1 MKKDAGI
8 SFMILGVVALLTGMF
23 FGCFGGLQYVF
34 PELNQIFSFQKTRPL
49 HVSLVV
55 SWLYLA
61 SIGGIYHYLPSRC
74 GLPLFSKK
82 LANIHLWIFLVTG
95 LLIVASYF
103 MGIFGGREY
112 WAFHPILAIPIVV
125 SWVIFGIN
133 YIKTISQSPG
143 KWPVYYWMWGT
154 GIIFFLFSFVES
166 YLWLLPFFRDSIV
179 RDMTVQWKSYG
190 EIVGSWNMLIYG
202 TAIFLMD
209 KMSQRFDESE
219 NRDEKPSMAFSK
231 QSFLLYFLGL
241 TNLMFGWAHHL
252 YMVPSAGWIRH
263 MGYAIS
269 MTELIILAKIIWEFR
284 GSFINS
290 SKRFHIMP
298 FRFLMATDI
307 WILINLILAILI
319 SIPAIQVY
327 THGTH
332 ITVAHAMGST
342 IGINSMILIASIC
355 YMVEKKKQISPN
367 GWIGKGFWI
376 SNIFFLIF
384 FSLLVIGGIMKGIA
398 TIEEQKTFQQTTTI
412 INPVLEVFAY
422 SGIGLF
428 AGFCFILFPSL
439 KQLLSFT
446 DKDSV

>member
-307 WILINLILAILI
+307 
-319 SIPAIQVY
+319 
-327 THGTH
+327 
-332 ITVAHAMGST
+332 
-342 IGINSMILIASIC
+342 
-355 YMVEKKKQISPN
+355 
-367 GWIGKGFWI
+367 
-376 SNIFFLIF
+376 
-384 FSLLVIGGIMKGIA
+384 
-398 TIEEQKTFQQTTTI
+398 
-412 INPVLEVFAY
+412 
-422 SGIGLF
+422 
-428 AGFCFILFPSL
+428 
-439 KQLLSFT
+439 
-446 DKDSV
+446 

>member
-1 MKKDAGI
+1 
-8 SFMILGVVALLTGMF
+8 
-23 FGCFGGLQYVF
+23 
-34 PELNQIFSFQKTRPL
+34 
-49 HVSLVV
+49 
-55 SWLYLA
+55 
-61 SIGGIYHYLPSRC
+61 
-74 GLPLFSKK
+74 
-82 LANIHLWIFLVTG
+82 
-95 LLIVASYF
+95 
-103 MGIFGGREY
+103 
-112 WAFHPILAIPIVV
+112 
-125 SWVIFGIN
+125 
-133 YIKTISQSPG
+133 
-143 KWPVYYWMWGT
+143 
-154 GIIFFLFSFVES
+154 
-166 YLWLLPFFRDSIV
+166 
-179 RDMTVQWKSYG
+179 
-190 EIVGSWNMLIYG
+190 
-202 TAIFLMD
+202 
-209 KMSQRFDESE
+209 
-219 NRDEKPSMAFSK
+219 
-231 QSFLLYFLGL
+231 
-241 TNLMFGWAHHL
+241 
-252 YMVPSAGWIRH
+252 

-269 MTELIILAKIIWEFR
+269 MTELILLAKIIWEFR

-298 FRFLMATDI
+298 FRFLMAADI

-412 INPVLEVFAY
+412 INPVLEIFAY